1 MSTQT
6 RTKGWE
12 KESKINPDYEYERLL
27 KLENKFHIKAWI
39 NKGEKEGYLYNIVPT
54 TMNVVAK
61 NSNKS
66 HKKTGV
72 HMYFVS
78 DNNKTWRLTLF
89 YRPYFYLK
97 TKNIHNY
104 EQVTKF
110 LKKELDKYNIEIDY
124 VKKEDLSLYDHL
136 NKKRSYLSNI
146 FFKLSYD
153 TIENLMS
160 ARDFLV
166 KIIERNKKQNKNYNN
181 SNNDK
186 HIFNNEELSYSQLDF
201 SYKNEYSY
209 NKYDDQKENTQK
221 QQFTTNIT
229 EEDDKKRKLNTKNN
243 DNNNNNTNNSNN
255 NNNILNMND
264 IIVTTKKQI
273 LSKEEIMN
281 EIIEIY
287 EYDVKYLTRI
297 CIDKNIRCG
306 LWYKVKREED
316 ELYTE
321 LIQFEILNKKVL
333 APLNIL
339 AWDIE
344 CYKDELKFPDK
355 EKDEIILISYMYN
368 AQGYLIVNRNVM
380 SKNIREFLY
389 KPNEEYSGA
398 GTFKIFNEKNEYFLL
413 KRFLEHI
420 RLLKI
425 HIFVTYNGDFFDIPY
440 LYRRCEINNLSVS
453 REIGFIMNNK
463 QECSCNFILNID
475 AYKWVERD
483 SYLPN
488 GSRTLK
494 SVCKIKLKYNP
505 TEVDP
510 ELMVPIAKNNP
521 QHLAVY
527 SVSDAVATFYLYDKF
542 IHNFLFALSSIIPM
556 NPDNVLRQGSGTLCE
571 QLLMAEAYRKNILF
585 PNKSKPIYNQY
596 FTDPENKKKYFI
608 YDDSFVGGTVQ
619 SLKCGIY
626 RDDLKEFFSLDVDTY
641 KYLYNSIDHII
652 DFWIQKDLNKN
663 ANINDSKYINKNQ
676 IINLDQIKQDIKNK
690 LNFFIENP
698 NINICPNI
706 YHLDVAAMY
715 PNIILSH
722 RLQPNAIIT
731 PDHCFNCSFYK
742 QRHLCQKKMIWKRK
756 LEISPIDYGHVLSL
770 KQDLK
775 TRLFF
780 PQKSF
785 YKMQNKEES
794 DSTENENSMDI
805 NATKKKS
812 WNELTDKQQH
822 DELMKVIK
830 DCSQKVF
837 KKTKVS
843 KEVDASSL
851 VCQRENPFYV
861 DAVKTF
867 RDRRYVY
874 KKGLKEC
881 EHEKRELLKQSKIDY
896 IKIQE
901 LDDKILLNDSL
912 QLAHKCI
919 LNSFYG
925 YVKRRSS
932 RWYSDQMGA
941 IVTYTGS
948 QIINGAFNLIN
959 KIGIPMELDTDGI
972 WCMLPKNFPEMYDV
986 YILDKKELNK
996 KKHYETKSEEE
1007 LKNDNNVKKVDFEF
1021 PTNILNFEMHKKWTN
1036 DQYLV
1041 YNEHTDDY
1049 ECISKNEIFFELD
1062 GPWHGMFLP
1071 ASEKSDDLL
1080 KKRYVVFNNKYK
1092 ISELK
1097 GFEIK
1102 RRGELRI
1109 IQRFQSEIFNHF
1121 LKGKTKEESY
1131 YHASLTAN
1139 KWKNLIDT
1147 KAIDIDNDDE
1157 LFDLI
1162 LAKKVLNKSV
1172 KEQPN
1177 AKSFGITTAKRLSEL
1192 LNNASYIEDNN
1203 VSTQF
1208 IVVSKPIGSD
1218 ITFRAIPIQ
1227 IFKTNIDTQI
1237 HYLSKWLG
1245 TKFPPNV
1252 PVNVRDIIDWDYYKQ
1267 KLEVQILKL
1276 VIIPAI
1282 KQNINN
1288 PITSIS
1294 VPDWLKKQIN
1304 ISEGKQKKI
1313 TSFFVKK
1320 NIKKEDTTSPLHPT
1334 DIKLENVIH
1343 NFKDSNE
1350 TINTP
1355 LHHTQK
1361 ESMKNKEHI
1370 SNQSIEK
1377 KSPFSIEGENK
1388 IIDPSSTVLTQ
1399 SEETLKNKKRKLIKQ
1414 YLLDNFISK
1423 KQKLIILY
1431 DNNQSDHHNSNIIMS
1446 SGTPNTNKLIS
1457 SIAYKKINSFENYGE
1472 SNNNNNN
1479 NNNNIIIID
1488 HEKINISNLKY
1499 KDLHNLFHSNFK
1511 NWMLINNKIW
1521 KNNRTQI
1528 KKIRIE
1534 DKNKKKKNIISFKEQ
1549 EDEEGNNEK
1558 NNYEKISNL
1567 DSKYLHTIQNAM
1579 DIVYIYK
1586 KNIKKKKKNHKKN
1599 SNNQLNNLKNDKQ
1612 TLLKPYLKYFKH
1624 ETDSDSDSN
1633 SDSNSD
1639 NLPSHKKE
1647 ALNENYHIN
1656 EKVDNNDY
1664 YNDDDDGIYYAL
1676 VSLKNMNKF
1685 YKIKIQVYRHIYINN
1700 YDQLNIKSN
1709 NKITIKLI
1717 SSNNDDNGVFKSKAY
1732 ANCFLPRNIKVFNL
1746 YEFIMTEKYFNQY
1759 IINTLNANYHESII
1773 SVYETKIP
1781 LYFDFL
1787 SRYGNSVEI
1796 DSNDYNYIFDEYK
1809 CFKSYCFSKV
1819 ENNSKSTKNVSVN
1832 YLDDVHIVYIHIF
1845 HTLIDNICN
1854 RIFINVYDQYD
1865 ENNQDHLLG
1874 NKIMF
1879 SGIGQNDNNFDPYD
1893 IFIKF
1898 LQFDKYCN
1906 DFTLNETNI
1915 NSTDN
1920 DQNKNRL
1927 NINHIHNTFHD
1938 NNNNNNNNVE
1948 YLNNIEK
1955 EKIKKDMLLKYIFN
1969 KEFFINTVEKDLL
1982 FLYHY
1987 RKFDV
1992 YYEDNTNVYK
2002 VLEYLDLYLNKYRTN
2017 MITGK
2022 QKYIFYVSSTI
2033 DKKKLGW
2040 WATNKYFPCYFYK
2053 FDNTN
2058 KYQNV
2063 PRINYQ
2069 NDIFNL
2075 SLNLF
2080 FENYHRV
2087 EEDLN
2092 FSRISNIPLFNL
2104 FNVQNKN
2111 QKHKFIYDILYAS
2124 FIKKYKGILWLSY
2137 FGNYDLGI
2145 PCLNINNFCDY
2156 DLAKKNNDIINQG
2169 IYRGYIVHLFF
2180 NESLIFNSVRLF
2192 TKYSNVDKNTNEY
2205 SNTITNTNT
2214 NTNNHHINHNNEH
2227 TTFMQNKKNVKR
2239 TLENNTNH
2247 VNKLNNKSNHI
2258 NKNDSIEQT
2267 KQLNDEDIST
2277 ADENNNMNSNN
2288 MNSNNMNNNNKN
2300 NNNNNNN
2307 SVNAN
2312 SSSNID
2318 KVIIQPSDELNQK
2331 KNLIQNKYDINSIV
2345 ERNAH
2350 VSQFSNF
2357 AFKLLGQSLE
2367 YLISKISSLSML
2379 ITNKTFESISDI
2391 FTSFY
2396 SWISNN
2402 SSLLY
2407 DVALYN
2413 KVLEC
2418 SEIYQ
2423 NNLIN
2428 IMKKKFNANIIFA
2441 DLRNLVISFNEYSII
2456 SGRNILKN
2464 LIKYFSHSDSI
2475 YANVPFYIK
2484 NEYIAA
2490 CQFDKY
2496 NFIRY
2501 KKYTD
2506 PNEENTD
2513 ENLKII
2519 EYLPPICE
2527 SFLRY
2532 VLDIIILNPLHD
2544 IILSYDNKKENGID
2558 SYHSDHQMINHIN
2571 DISTCEKNYYN
2582 VILKN
2587 DKLTDKINLAQ
2598 RAKLKY
2604 IFDKSFDDLEE
2615 VCESFSLINENVDV
2629 LAYKIEEKL
2638 KDLWFMPGN
2647 IYKKV
2652 KKAIKYKKYL
2662 IENYWPYE
2670 DDEIGDTNINYAPFL
2685 FPQTLGNLAKRDN
2698 NWRLEIVKFCIFLMQ
2713 NDKLLNL
2720 ENENSNE
2727 AFHEKR
2733 HELYEIVG
2741 DSEYNKKNSL
2751 WKSPCHE
2758 LILKD
2763 IFCDHCSSVYHMN
2776 VVTSLVEAE
2785 ISGKASFIWLC
2796 KNCNFKFDN
2805 EFIELKIL
2813 SLLQETFD
2821 AYNAQDLVCNNC
2833 NAIKSFHRRPICK
2846 CGQVFTPRL
2855 DINNWMQ
2862 TLEIVENLA
2871 SMLNMSL
2878 LTDVLTSMKTHL
2890 I

>member
-1 MSTQT
+1 MTTQN

-12 KESKINPDYEYERLL
+12 RESKINADYEYEKLV
-27 KLENKFHIKAWI
+27 KLENKFNIKCWL
-39 NKGEKEGYLYNIVPT
+39 NKGQREGYLYNIVPT
-54 TMNVVAK
+54 TMNVVIK
-61 NSNKS
+61 NANKS
-66 HKKTGV
+66 QKKTGV
-72 HMYFVS
+72 HLYFVS

-97 TKNIHNY
+97 TKNIYNY
-104 EQVTKF
+104 EEVTKF
-110 LKKELDKYNIEIDY
+110 LKKELDKYNVEIEYI
-124 VKKEDLSLYDHL
+124 KKEDLSLYDHL
-136 NKKRSYLSNI
+136 NRKRSYLSNI
-146 FFKLSYD
+146 FFKVSFD
-153 TIENLMS
+153 TIDNLMS
-160 ARDFLV
+160 ARDFLS
-166 KIIERNKKQNKNYNN
+166 KIIERNKKNKKEYN
-181 SNNDK
+181 SNYDR
-186 HIFNNEELSYSQLDF
+186 HIFNEDELSCSKLEF
-201 SYKNEYSY
+201 SCKNDYSY
-209 NKYDDQKENTQK
+209 SYTKYEEQNEKAQKKKYGTKNDEEEEEKRKINKKYDNGL
-221 QQFTTNIT
+221 I
-229 EEDDKKRKLNTKNN
+229 
-243 DNNNNNTNNSNN
+243 NTNNN
-255 NNNILNMND
+255 LNMNE
-264 IIVTTKKQI
+264 IIVNTKKHV
-273 LSKEEIMN
+273 LSKEEIMS
-281 EIIEIY
+281 EIVEIY
-287 EYDVKYLTRI
+287 EYDVKYITRI

-306 LWYKVKREED
+306 LWYKITRDED

-321 LIQFEILNKKVL
+321 LIHFEVLNKKVL
-333 APLNIL
+333 APLNVL

-398 GTFKIFNEKNEYFLL
+398 GSFKVFNEKNEYFLL

-420 RLLKI
+420 KLLRI

-440 LYRRCEINNLSVS
+440 LYRRCEINNLSVPK
-453 REIGFIMNNK
+453 EVGFVMNNK

-510 ELMVPIAKNNP
+510 ELMVPIAKENP

-542 IHNFLFALSSIIPM
+542 IHNFLFALCSIIPM

-571 QLLMAEAYRKNILF
+571 QLLMAEAYKKNILF

-596 FTDPENKKKYFI
+596 FTDPESKKKYFI

-626 RDDLKEFFSLDVDTY
+626 RDDLKEFFNLDVETY
-641 KYLYNSIDHII
+641 KYLMNNVDNIF

-663 ANINDSKYINKNQ
+663 YKINDNNYINKSQ
-676 IINLDQIKQDIKNK
+676 ILNLEKIKIDIINK
-690 LNFFIENP
+690 LNFFIQNP

-775 TRLFF
+775 TRLFY
-780 PQKSF
+780 PQKSYF
-785 YKMQNKEES
+785 KLQNKE
-794 DSTENENSMDI
+794 DSETSTNDNSEELYI
-805 NATKKKS
+805 SKKKS
-812 WNELTDKQQH
+812 WNELTEKQQH

-837 KKTKVS
+837 KKTKVA
-843 KEVDASSL
+843 KEVDTSSL
-851 VCQRENPFYV
+851 VCQRENSFYV
-861 DAVKTF
+861 DTVRTF

-881 EHEKRELLKQSKIDY
+881 EHEKRELLKQKRIDY

-925 YVKRRSS
+925 YVKRKSS

-972 WCMLPKNFPEMYDV
+972 WCMLPKHFPEIYE
-986 YILDKKELNK
+986 IFIIDKKMLNK
-996 KKHYETKSEEE
+996 KNEYENKCDEE
-1007 LKNDNNVKKVDFEF
+1007 LKNDPNIKKVEFEF

-1036 DQYLV
+1036 DQYLI
-1041 YNEHTDDY
+1041 YNEETDDY

-1080 KKRYVVFNNKYK
+1080 KKRYVVFNDKYK

-1131 YHASLTAN
+1131 YYASLTAN

-1147 KAIDIDNDDE
+1147 KAVDIDNDDE

-1192 LNNASYIEDNN
+1192 LSNASYIEDNN

-1208 IVVSKPIGSD
+1208 IVASKPVGSD

-1227 IFKTNIDTQI
+1227 IFKTNVDTQI
-1237 HYLSKWLG
+1237 YYLSKWLG

-1320 NIKKEDTTSPLHPT
+1320 IKKED
-1334 DIKLENVIH
+1334 
-1343 NFKDSNE
+1343 E
-1350 TINTP
+1350 TIKDEDKKIGNTINEIEEKGKICNSSMEKKTP
-1355 LHHTQK
+1355 LT
-1361 ESMKNKEHI
+1361 
-1370 SNQSIEK
+1370 
-1377 KSPFSIEGENK
+1377 
-1388 IIDPSSTVLTQ
+1388 
-1399 SEETLKNKKRKLIKQ
+1399 SEEIPTTVIKKKRLLEQ

-1423 KQKLIILY
+1423 KKKLILLN
-1431 DNNQSDHHNSNIIMS
+1431 DNE
-1446 SGTPNTNKLIS
+1446 IS
-1457 SIAYKKINSFENYGE
+1457 KIAYKKVNSLDNEEN
-1472 SNNNNNN
+1472 S
-1479 NNNNIIIID
+1479 NNIIIID
-1488 HEKINISNLKY
+1488 HEKININNLKN
-1499 KDLHNLFHSNFK
+1499 KDLHNLFETNFK
-1511 NWMLINNKIW
+1511 RWMLINNKIW
-1521 KNNRTQI
+1521 RNNRNQI
-1528 KKIRIE
+1528 KKIRNE
-1534 DKNKKKKNIISFKEQ
+1534 EKYKKKRISFN
-1549 EDEEGNNEK
+1549 EDENNSSQK
-1558 NNYEKISNL
+1558 VSNL
-1567 DSKYLHTIQNAM
+1567 EPKYLHTIQNAM
-1579 DIVYIYK
+1579 DIVYMYK
-1586 KNIKKKKKNHKKN
+1586 KIKKKKTNKRKNEDP
-1599 SNNQLNNLKNDKQ
+1599 LNNIKNEKHI
-1612 TLLKPYLKYFKH
+1612 LLKPYLKYFKH
-1624 ETDSDSDSN
+1624 ETDSDSDS
-1633 SDSNSD
+1633 SND
-1639 NLPSHKKE
+1639 ENDFF
-1647 ALNENYHIN
+1647 NENDVID
-1656 EKVDNNDY
+1656 E
-1664 YNDDDDGIYYAL
+1664 NDDDGVYYAI
-1676 VSLKNMNKF
+1676 VSLKNVNKF
-1685 YKIKIQVYRHIYINN
+1685 YKIKLQVYRHIYINN
-1700 YDQLNIKSN
+1700 YEQLDLKSN
-1709 NKITIKLI
+1709 SKITIKLI
-1717 SSNNDDNGVFKSKAY
+1717 CSNNENDLFKSKAY
-1732 ANCFLPRNIKVFNL
+1732 ANFFLPRNIKVFNL

-1759 IINTLNANYHESII
+1759 VINTLNANYHENII

-1781 LYFDFL
+1781 LYYDFL

-1796 DSNDYNYIFDEYK
+1796 DSNNYNSIFDEKK
-1809 CFKSYCFSKV
+1809 CFKSHCFTRV
-1819 ENNSKSTKNVSVN
+1819 EPNKGRNISQD
-1832 YLDDVHIVYIHIF
+1832 YLDDIHIIYINIF
-1845 HTLIDNICN
+1845 HTVVDNICN
-1854 RIFINVYDQYD
+1854 RIFINVFDQYEED
-1865 ENNQDHLLG
+1865 NEDLLYG

-1879 SGIGQNDNNFDPYD
+1879 SGIGRENDFDPYEN
-1893 IFIKF
+1893 FIKF
-1898 LQFDKYCN
+1898 LHVENFYIDLMKDKMTNLKENNICN
-1906 DFTLNETNI
+1906 DLYKCQKNNANDANFINNMKNNFENITSTKKIETIINE
-1915 NSTDN
+1915 
-1920 DQNKNRL
+1920 
-1927 NINHIHNTFHD
+1927 NT
-1938 NNNNNNNNVE
+1938 E
-1948 YLNNIEK
+1948 SSYLNHLENE
-1955 EKIKKDMLLKYIFN
+1955 EIKKEVLNNLFN
-1969 KEFFINTVEKDLL
+1969 KEFFIKNIHKDLL

-1992 YYEDNTNVYK
+1992 YYEDNSNVYK
-2002 VLEYLDLYLNKYRTN
+2002 VLEYLDLYLNKYRN
-2017 MITGK
+2017 NILIGK
-2022 QKYIFYVSSTI
+2022 KKYIFFVSSTI

-2040 WATNKYFPCYFYK
+2040 WTTNKYFPCYFYK
-2053 FDNTN
+2053 FENCQ
-2058 KYQNV
+2058 KYQNI
-2063 PRINYQ
+2063 PKKNYKSEV
-2069 NDIFNL
+2069 FNL
-2075 SLNLF
+2075 SLELF
-2080 FENYHRV
+2080 YENYHRV

-2104 FNVQNKN
+2104 LNIKKKN
-2111 QKHKFIYDILYAS
+2111 QKHKFIYDVLYAS
-2124 FIKKYKGILWLSY
+2124 FLKRYKGILWLSY

-2156 DLAKKNNDIINQG
+2156 DIAKKNIDVINQG

-2192 TKYSNVDKNTNEY
+2192 TKYSNIKSSNEY
-2205 SNTITNTNT
+2205 KAFVKKTNSKKSFEKNLKT
-2214 NTNNHHINHNNEH
+2214 HNA
-2227 TTFMQNKKNVKR
+2227 
-2239 TLENNTNH
+2239 
-2247 VNKLNNKSNHI
+2247 NKSIKNSDELNEEDMLLI
-2258 NKNDSIEQT
+2258 NSNKN
-2267 KQLNDEDIST
+2267 
-2277 ADENNNMNSNN
+2277 EN
-2288 MNSNNMNNNNKN
+2288 
-2300 NNNNNNN
+2300 
-2307 SVNAN
+2307 
-2312 SSSNID
+2312 SSNIEND
-2318 KVIIQPSDELNQK
+2318 YLNSSDCNQK
-2331 KNLIQNKYDINSIV
+2331 KNLIHNKYDINSIV
-2345 ERNAH
+2345 EQDSH

-2379 ITNKTFESISDI
+2379 ITNRTFESISDI

-2441 DLRNLVISFNEYSII
+2441 DLRNFVISFNEFSII

-2464 LIKYFSHSDSI
+2464 LIHYFSSSDSI

-2484 NEYIAA
+2484 QEYIAA

-2501 KKYTD
+2501 KEYSN

-2532 VLDIIILNPLHD
+2532 VLDAITLNPLHD
-2544 IILSYDNKKENGID
+2544 TISLYENNKK
-2558 SYHSDHQMINHIN
+2558 SN
-2571 DISTCEKNYYN
+2571 DIQNEDLTDVDSIKHKDEKNYFN
-2582 VILKN
+2582 IVLKS

-2598 RAKLKY
+2598 RANLQY
-2604 IFDKSFDDLEE
+2604 IYDKSFDDLEE

-2629 LAYKIEEKL
+2629 LSYKIEEKL
-2638 KDLWFMPGN
+2638 KELWFIPGN
-2647 IYKKV
+2647 IYKKI
-2652 KKAIKYKKYL
+2652 KKSIKYKKYL
-2662 IENYWPYE
+2662 IENYWPYD
-2670 DDEIGDTNINYAPFL
+2670 DDEVDENNLSIAPFL
-2685 FPQTLGNLAKRDN
+2685 FPPSLGNLAKREN

-2727 AFHEKR
+2727 AFYEKR
-2733 HELYEIVG
+2733 HELYEIIG
-2741 DSEYNKKNSL
+2741 ESEYNRKNSL

-2763 IFCDHCSSVYHMN
+2763 IFCENCSSVYHMN

-2785 ISGKASFIWLC
+2785 INGKSSFIWLC
-2796 KNCNFKFDN
+2796 KNCNSKYDN

-2833 NAIKSFHRRPICK
+2833 NAIKSFHRRSICK
-2846 CGQVFTPRL
+2846 CGQIFTPRL
-2855 DINNWMQ
+2855 DINNWIQ
-2862 TLEIVENLA
+2862 TLEIMENLA
-2871 SMLNMSL
+2871 SMLSMSL
-2878 LTDVLTSMKTHL
+2878 LSDVLKSMKTHL